1 MLKPLFKWTGGKNR
15 MFKKYGANFWP
26 DREVNLFVDS
36 FYGGGAVTHW
46 AAEKYPNAEFIIND
60 ANTELVNLYKQLRDN
75 TEACCDAVQKMEEAY
90 LKVPADDKLS
100 RKKFYNK
107 YKMLYI
113 DWVHESPRD
122 HTVDEFA
129 TLYFLMKTSF
139 NGWWKVYNYSKGRY
153 STPPGTVHHTKPFI
167 DYDLLKDTAHFFR
180 ERVRD
185 IFNKDFQT
193 VLPKTDLETTYF
205 YFDPPYRDSS
215 TIYTDD
221 GFDDN
226 DQIRLCEFMQYL
238 STHNAMVS
246 MSNKE
251 IGDGF
256 WRHHLGNM
264 ETLVYDVKYTA
275 GRGTT
280 VNNVCEVLIRNFETE
295 KVGLESLFN
304 ETN

>member
-75 TEACCDAVQKMEEAY
+75 TEAFCDAVQKMEEDY

-139 NGWWKVYNYSKGRY
+139 NGWWKVYQFAKGRY
-153 STPPGTVHHTKPFI
+153 STCRGTLTEKKSFI
-167 DYDLLKDTAHFFR
+167 NYKLLQETSRFFNDRVIDILNNDFTITQDY
-180 ERVRD
+180 
-185 IFNKDFQT
+185 IG
-193 VLPKTDLETTYF
+193 PKTYM
-205 YFDPPYRDSS
+205 YFDPPYRES
-215 TIYTDD
+215 Y
-221 GFDDN
+221 GYEYKEGEFDDT
-226 DQIRLCEFMQYL
+226 DQKRLCDYML
-238 STHNAMVS
+238 KCSDGGSAVA
-246 MSNKE
+246 MSNRE
-251 IGDGF
+251 VGDGY
-256 WRHHLGNM
+256 WSENM
-264 ETLVYDVKYTA
+264 PEMQCILFDAKYSAANGPTMIDA
-275 GRGTT
+275 K
-280 VNNVCEVLIRNFETE
+280 EVLIRNFESE
-295 KVGLESLFN
+295 KSALESLFG
-304 ETN
+304 